1 MNFSAPRVEAISSL
15 DSSQEQYAGHP
26 EHVTNKRLARGFHRS
41 IIAGCTIPPLV
52 FLVSLSPLHLEG
64 TVIVTTWVAL
74 MLVYIFTAMANMR
87 DDLRTGERKWNELRD
102 NALTLET
109 AYERLG
115 NKYNVLYAE
124 LLLERGVVSLVAKR
138 SGKDAAAGL
147 RGVES
152 AAVVPFTKT
161 DGAGA

>member
-1 MNFSAPRVEAISSL
+1 MPLGAQGAI
-15 DSSQEQYAGHP
+15 
-26 EHVTNKRLARGFHRS
+26 
-41 IIAGCTIPPLV
+41 
-52 FLVSLSPLHLEG
+52 
-64 TVIVTTWVAL
+64 IVTAWVAL
-74 MLVYIFTAMANMR
+74 MLTYVLSTTARMR
-87 DDLRTGERKWNELRD
+87 SDLRIGERKWNELQD
-102 NALTLET
+102 NARIIET